1 MTDIEKKTAIIWP
14 SGKIVVGVDFYKKRR
29 FEFHVFGVIEI
40 EGSLPHS

>member
-14 SGKIVVGVDFYKKRR
+14 SGKIVVGVDFYKKR